1 MRSMERYPRA
11 AVERAMKIRE
21 VMLRAIARKITWF
34 QAAEILGI
42 TDRHLRR
49 WRERFEEGGF
59 EGLIDRW
66 SGCWGYTGISIST
79 STCGIFTRSCARSTI
94 SSSATRG

>member
-11 AVERAMKIRE
+11 AVERAMKVQE
-21 VMLRAIARKITWF
+21 VMLRAIARKITWY

-49 WRERFEEGGF
+49 WRERMEEGGF
-59 EGLIDRW
+59 AGLLDRRRCKP
-66 SGCWGYTGISIST
+66 SEKRVPLETVERVLGLY
-79 STCGIFTRSCARSTI
+79 RDQ
-94 SSSATRG
+94 

>member
-1 MRSMERYPRA
+1 MGSMERYPRA
-11 AVERAMKIRE
+11 AVERAMKVQE

-49 WRERFEEGGF
+49 WREWYEEGGF
-59 EGLIDRW
+59 DGLLTGGAVGPVRSGYRW
-66 SGCWGYTGISIST
+66 RRSSGCWGCIGTST
-79 STCGIFTRSCARSTI
+79 ST
-94 SSSATRG
+94 

>member
-1 MRSMERYPRA
+1 MGDMDCYSRA
-11 AVERAMKIRE
+11 AVERAMKAHD

-49 WRERFEEGGF
+49 
-59 EGLIDRW
+59 
-66 SGCWGYTGISIST
+66 
-79 STCGIFTRSCARSTI
+79 
-94 SSSATRG
+94 